1 MENPEVTMPT
11 YEYRCQDCGRIVGI
25 YQSYEEY
32 GSVTVECPR
41 CGSEQLQRV
50 FRPPRLARSEESRLE
65 DLSDPSQWGDID
77 EDDPKSL
84 ARMMRKMGDELGEE
98 MPPEFD
104 EVVGRLE
111 AGEDPEEIEQS
122 MPELGAGADFDDEF

>member
-1 MENPEVTMPT
+1 MPV
-11 YEYRCQDCGRIVGI
+11 YEYRCSGCSKQVGI

-32 GSVTVECPR
+32 GDVAVECPN
-41 CGSEQLQRV
+41 CGSEELERV
-50 FRPPRLARSEESRLE
+50 IRAVRIARSEDSRLE
-65 DLSDPSQWGDID
+65 DLSDPSEWGDID
-77 EDDPKSL
+77 ENDPRSM

-111 AGEDPEEIEQS
+111 AGESPESIEEN
-122 MPELGAGADFDDEF
+122 MPELGGEMGDFDDDF